1 MTCSHSSCVIL
12 GLLCCMK
19 CSYNSSK
26 PNKSYRKRGIGGQG
40 GSIALKKDPALGYE
54 RGLPS
59 EPTKWRALRSGREMC
74 LCPTVNKEI
83 IYSCAKD
90 KAPLLSRIK
99 LLEWTSIS
107 RRSSLSE
114 QLRHAISGLVCL
126 FFKKKPFFISNA
138 QNVIPG
144 METSD
149 EALSVLKKLAFCSS
163 DFMSCRRA
171 GKDGPLFW
179 VLHVVKEAEKRWV
192 CPAFGSMPFTG
203 WWKFSFPTHD
213 WHRHRDGSE
222 KQTLPKPS
230 TLGFPRHQE
239 RTQPS
244 SLCTTGLI
252 LSVMS

>member
-1 MTCSHSSCVIL
+1 MTCSHSSSVIL

-126 FFKKKPFFISNA
+126 FFKKKPFFISIA

-149 EALSVLKKLAFCSS
+149 EALSVLKKTGFL
-163 DFMSCRRA
+163 
-171 GKDGPLFW
+171 LVW
-179 VLHVVKEAEKRWV
+179 LHE
-192 CPAFGSMPFTG
+192 
-203 WWKFSFPTHD
+203 
-213 WHRHRDGSE
+213 
-222 KQTLPKPS
+222 LPKSRQRRPPFLSPACCEGGREAVGLPS
-230 TLGFPRHQE
+230 IWIHALYRLVKILISNPRLTQTQGWIRKADPAQAKHSGF
-239 RTQPS
+239 S
-244 SLCTTGLI
+244 
-252 LSVMS
+252 